1 MGTPH
6 ELRNS
11 GGGSL
16 RSFWRLKFLPQFRL
30 MCFKIKTNTLI
41 ELSSG
46 YLGPTWSTNDILVA
60 L

>member
-1 MGTPH
+1 MGAPRQ
-6 ELRNS
+6 LRNS

-30 MCFKIKTNTLI
+30 VCLKRKRTPL